1 MQESI
6 SPDRSGIDQAGK
18 QHAVKN
24 MQNKNSAVNAPY
36 VKRHFNSKEWSLAWR
51 GNQSH
56 TL

>member
-1 MQESI
+1 MQSEKY
-6 SPDRSGIDQAGK
+6 A
-18 QHAVKN
+18 
-24 MQNKNSAVNAPY
+24 NKNSAVNAPY